1 MMNGNN
7 KLFRSK
13 NVIRVL
19 LCFFLPAA
27 MLLYERIRLGA
38 IGNLTADAEL
48 YLSVAD
54 NFLNTGHFIQCI
66 RWFPGFVVPPGMPLI
81 LLILRLLKF
90 SVPMIIGFQACMFGL
105 SCLLLEETAH
115 RFFQR
120 YGIAPVIYLL

>member
-7 KLFRSK
+7 KLFRSR
-13 NVIRVL
+13 NVIRFL

-90 SVPMIIGFQACMFGL
+90 SVPMIIGFQACMFGM
-105 SCLLLEETAH
+105 SCLLLEETEH
-115 RFFQR
+115 RLFQR
-120 YGIAPVIYLL
+120 YGIAPVIYL

>member
-7 KLFRSK
+7 KLFRSR
-13 NVIRVL
+13 NVIRFL

-81 LLILRLLKF
+81 LLIRDQVLYRD
-90 SVPMIIGFQACMFGL
+90 
-105 SCLLLEETAH
+105 LLEIYIRDVLIEIKFHFYWSFLSDSSIDA
-115 RFFQR
+115 
-120 YGIAPVIYLL
+120 IA